1 MKNIRSTRRGSKERV
16 KDVNTKRTTGTHE
29 ETIASM
35 NMEKAKENPSIMA
48 IGDNNRRIPKEKDI
62 PKIQLKAKAK
72 AKAER
77 KEKENMEAKRAKG
90 KVKVEEKVNRSQDIG
105 RNTTKKKRQ

>member
-1 MKNIRSTRRGSKERV
+1 
-16 KDVNTKRTTGTHE
+16 
-29 ETIASM
+29 M

-62 PKIQLKAKAK
+62 PEIQLKAKAK

-77 KEKENMEAKRAKG
+77 KEKENMEAKRARG
-90 KVKVEEKVNRSQDIG
+90 KVKVEEIKVNRSQDIG